1 MRYFA
6 KCAALGLAAACTLF
20 LSACGKDKEITYLEQ
35 EPFESSVGGFSAQ
48 YLSQYQFANEA
59 AASMVRM
66 ERKQALQN
74 LTPNFKDWHVKLLY
88 VSTDSDG
95 DALVKFRSVTNPN
108 IMYDL
113 SVDHGSE
120 FYPTVASLHLNDDAY
135 ISGFFKSGDDT
146 DGFREL
152 SFTEKGSMIAPEFKI
167 TISAISTSAPAVVSE
182 GAAASAGAAAA
193 SAGGGYFEDIDSP
206 LPPNAEFNNN
216 VWTHNGST
224 VRLYASGVRRTFYY
238 EAPRSG
244 LPVEAGQLLFYG
256 SREGETF
263 FGKAYR
269 FSSKCGEVSY
279 EVTGK
284 VHPSQTVIN
293 LSGNAPKRDEQC
305 NVIGTFVDRLKF
317 ELLHQ

>member
-1 MRYFA
+1 MKICSVCNEIVSANQRCALSNCPNKGSARPAPKSRKVIPGPTGRSDRAVQAGLDRAGDVARNATRRAAFA
-6 KCAALGLAAACTLF
+6 IAVIFAVVAAIAAIGFNLAGDNRNKNADASAAVDT
-20 LSACGKDKEITYLEQ
+20 SPQAMVPEA
-35 EPFESSVGGFSAQ
+35 SSQNSIPAQ
-48 YLSQYQFANEA
+48 
-59 AASMVRM
+59 
-66 ERKQALQN
+66 
-74 LTPNFKDWHVKLLY
+74 
-88 VSTDSDG
+88 
-95 DALVKFRSVTNPN
+95 
-108 IMYDL
+108 
-113 SVDHGSE
+113 
-120 FYPTVASLHLNDDAY
+120 
-135 ISGFFKSGDDT
+135 SGD
-146 DGFREL
+146 
-152 SFTEKGSMIAPEFKI
+152 
-167 TISAISTSAPAVVSE
+167 
-182 GAAASAGAAAA
+182 
-193 SAGGGYFEDIDSP
+193 FEDIDSP
-206 LPPNAEFNNN
+206 LPPNPEFNNN

-224 VRLYASGVRRTFYY
+224 VRLYASGVRRTFFY